1 MPFNSKDK
9 RKEYNKKYYENK
21 KCPQCKAREEYILN
35 FYSTAKTEY
44 DFMIWVR
51 NIKRVNKHLLN
62 RETKQKESEVKEQ
75 PNDDALTDCI
85 KSLLKVG
92 EKYVSF
98 HPSPTN
104 TKGIPIFFHVKQI
117 EDEKILIDY
126 VNIRFVKCGTGEG
139 LFIPEW
145 DEIIEESVILNKD
158 LFNLRPFIERKVYKH
173 GSYLEI
179 RNTVMTLYKKT
190 DPHYFKKL

>member
-9 RKEYNKKYYENK
+9 RKEYNRKYYENK
-21 KCPQCKAREEYILN
+21 KCPQSKAREEYILN

-62 RETKQKESEVKEQ
+62 RETTQKESEIKEQ
-75 PNDDALTDCI
+75 PNNDALTDCI

-104 TKGIPIFFHVKQI
+104 TKGIPIFFHITKI

-145 DEIIEESVILNKD
+145 EEIIEESVILNKD

-179 RNTVMTLYKKT
+179 RNTVMALYKRT
-190 DPHYFKKL
+190 DPHFKKL